1 MTIKD
6 IQAFLDHNG
15 LRETIEQLHHA
26 APKSF
31 GASDAEA
38 FAKLKLIL
46 RILDLPEASTS
57 DLLRTI
63 EELATDVE
71 PR

>member
-15 LRETIEQLHHA
+15 LGEMIAKLHDA

-31 GASDAEA
+31 GAGDAEA
-38 FAKLKLIL
+38 FARMKLIL
-46 RILDLPEASTS
+46 RVLDLPAASAS

-63 EELATDVE
+63 EKFTTDEE
-71 PR
+71 PL